1 MQREPA
7 VTIFERSAEGRRAAT
22 LPKAGVPEPPLDELI
37 PKHLLRERPA
47 ELPEVAEPEIVRH
60 YNRMS
65 RRCPA
70 TRGCTPRRTPAAL
83 RERSS

>member
-1 MQREPA
+1 MNPGGPICQAPRTAAEETPMQREPA

-47 ELPEVAEPEIVRH
+47 ELP
-60 YNRMS
+60 
-65 RRCPA
+65 
-70 TRGCTPRRTPAAL
+70 
-83 RERSS
+83 